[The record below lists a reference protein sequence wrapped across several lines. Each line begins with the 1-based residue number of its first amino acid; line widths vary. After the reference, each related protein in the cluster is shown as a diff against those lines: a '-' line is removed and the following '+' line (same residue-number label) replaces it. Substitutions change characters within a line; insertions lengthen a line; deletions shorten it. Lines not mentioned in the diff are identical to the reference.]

1 MELDDLKND
10 WNQLQT
16 KTQENAAFDVSVLK
30 KITRQKIQSRLLRIV
45 IPELTGSLFCVFGAI
60 FIGLNFYR
68 LNSIAFEIAG
78 YLSIAILLLLPV
90 ISWFSIEQ
98 LHKMGNITKPY
109 AETVKDFATQK
120 IKFCRLQKSNFILAH
135 LLLVTLIIVSVKIFG
150 ANATTGSKHYLF
162 MAIMIG
168 YAFLLFFSSMVWKNY
183 NKIILQAGQ
192 LLHEVNS

>member
-1 MELDDLKND
+1 M
-10 WNQLQT
+10 
-16 KTQENAAFDVSVLK
+16 
-30 KITRQKIQSRLLRIV
+30 RIV

-68 LNSIAFEIAG
+68 LNSIAFEVAG
-78 YLSIAILLLLPV
+78 YLSISILLLLPV

-98 LHKMGNITKPY
+98 LYKTGNITKPY
-109 AETVKDFATQK
+109 AETIKDFATQK

-135 LLLVTLIIVSVKIFG
+135 LLLVSLIIVSVKIFG
-150 ANATTGSKHYLF
+150 ANAITNSKHYLF

-183 NKIILQAGQ
+183 NKIILQAGR

>member
-16 KTQENAAFDVSVLK
+16 KTQENAAFDVSVLN

-98 LHKMGNITKPY
+98 QIG
-109 AETVKDFATQK
+109 
-120 IKFCRLQKSNFILAH
+120 RAH
-135 LLLVTLIIVSVKIFG
+135 V
-150 ANATTGSKHYLF
+150 
-162 MAIMIG
+162 
-168 YAFLLFFSSMVWKNY
+168 
-183 NKIILQAGQ
+183 
-192 LLHEVNS
+192 

>member
-16 KTQENAAFDVSVLK
+16 KTPENAAFDVSVLN
-30 KITRQKIQSRLLRIV
+30 KITRQKIQSRLLRIF

-120 IKFCRLQKSNFILAH
+120 IKFCQLQKSNFILAH

-150 ANATTGSKHYLF
+150 ANTTTGSKHYLF

>member
-16 KTQENAAFDVSVLK
+16 KTQENAAFDVSVLN

-120 IKFCRLQKSNFILAH
+120 IKFCQLQKSNFILAH

-150 ANATTGSKHYLF
+150 ANTTTGSKHYLF

-183 NKIILQAGQ
+183 NKIILQAGR